1 MQNISL
7 KLLAM
12 TMSVLATAESRK
24 DDERGQ
30 GTIEYLGAII
40 VAVVIILATIDAV
53 GNLGIGEAIKKQVD
67 NIVNK
72 AG

>member
-1 MQNISL
+1 MQNIAT

-12 TMSVLATAESRK
+12 TLAMVNTPK

-40 VAVVIILATIDAV
+40 VAAVIILATIDAV
-53 GNLGIGEAIKKQVD
+53 GNLGIGEAIGDQVEKVI
-67 NIVNK
+67 N
-72 AG
+72 AGG

>member
-1 MQNISL
+1 MQNIAT
-7 KLLAM
+7 KLLA
-12 TMSVLATAESRK
+12 TILATVHTPK

-53 GNLGIGEAIKKQVD
+53 GNLGIGKAIGDQVQKVID
-67 NIVNK
+67 K
-72 AG
+72 GA

>member
-12 TMSVLATAESRK
+12 TINLLQPREE
-24 DDERGQ
+24 DERGQ

-53 GNLGIGEAIKKQVD
+53 GNLGIGEAIGKQVEK
-67 NIVNK
+67 ITSK
-72 AG
+72 

>member
-1 MQNISL
+1 MQNIAF

-12 TMSVLATAESRK
+12 TLAMAHTPK

-40 VAVVIILATIDAV
+40 VAVVIILATIKAV
-53 GNLGIGEAIKKQVD
+53 GGADIGGEIIKQIQKV
-67 NIVNK
+67 IT
-72 AG
+72 AGG